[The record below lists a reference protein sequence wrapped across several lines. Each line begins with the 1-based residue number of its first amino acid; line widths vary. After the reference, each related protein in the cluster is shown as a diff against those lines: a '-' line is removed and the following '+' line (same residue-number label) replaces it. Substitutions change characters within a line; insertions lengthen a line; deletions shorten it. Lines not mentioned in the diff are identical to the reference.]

1 MNESDIGLNRYLR
14 EIGRIPLLTPQQE
27 VELAAKVKK
36 GDAKAREQM
45 INATGEIV
53 DCSGGEAYARIQGET
68 WKVRAP
74 IPLERGE
81 LIRVTGIDGLVLAVE
96 PVAKQGEAG

>member
-36 GDAKAREQM
+36 GDVKAREQM
-45 INATGEIV
+45 INESAARCN
-53 DCSGGEAYARIQGET
+53 DCARLRQS
-68 WKVRAP
+68 RSA
-74 IPLERGE
+74 
-81 LIRVTGIDGLVLAVE
+81 A
-96 PVAKQGEAG
+96 AGSNL